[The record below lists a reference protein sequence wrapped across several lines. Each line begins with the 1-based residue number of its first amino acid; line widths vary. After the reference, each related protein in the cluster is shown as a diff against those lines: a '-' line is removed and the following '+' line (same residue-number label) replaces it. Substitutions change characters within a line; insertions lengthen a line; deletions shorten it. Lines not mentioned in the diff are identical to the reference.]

1 MVTSIFKISF
11 TSAVSLIL
19 TGTAIAQD
27 IHSKNINRGKM
38 ELISVA
44 VVENVEAD
52 QLYWAE
58 LKVTARLPRWHRPKV
73 ENHRCI
79 LLGGKLSPYPGVLS
93 YASTYLDGNQLFACR
108 QRSDRSM
115 NKCVYVADMDTS
127 GYLDVSQI
135 DAYYTK
141 VTRTIK
147 ERIFCSLI
155 PICTPNGFD
164 FITIE
169 YSPK

>member
-11 TSAVSLIL
+11 TLVVALIL

-27 IHSKNINRGKM
+27 ISTKNINRGEM
-38 ELISVA
+38 EVISIA
-44 VVENVEAD
+44 VVENAEAD
-52 QLYWAE
+52 NQKWAE

-73 ENHRCI
+73 ENHRGI

-108 QRSDRSM
+108 QRSDRSK
-115 NKCVYVADMDTS
+115 NKCVYVADIDNA

-141 VTRTIK
+141 VTRTLE